1 MLLIGNSIVSRAIWK
16 NIHSWV
22 FQRLQIALVLRT
34 RAILIVYEKLTR
46 ACFFQIALSKLHCL
60 RYRTT
65 ENNRS
70 YSTQNIFIHSQTY
83 TRRRQYSN
91 KINVNIQRN
100 IVGIMES
107 QITSGLANK
116 LAAITN
122 PTLPRTNSP
131 CRKQIALIQRS
142 LHWHV

>member
-1 MLLIGNSIVSRAIWK
+1 M
-16 NIHSWV
+16 
-22 FQRLQIALVLRT
+22 
-34 RAILIVYEKLTR
+34 
-46 ACFFQIALSKLHCL
+46 FFQIALSKLHCL
-60 RYRTT
+60 RYRTK

-70 YSTQNIFIHSQTY
+70 NSTQNIFIHSQTY

-116 LAAITN
+116 LSAITN

-131 CRKQIALIQRS
+131 CRKQIPLIQRS
-142 LHWHV
+142 LHWHVYCMESLDIPWISGANMISMAWISLFFQVLIP